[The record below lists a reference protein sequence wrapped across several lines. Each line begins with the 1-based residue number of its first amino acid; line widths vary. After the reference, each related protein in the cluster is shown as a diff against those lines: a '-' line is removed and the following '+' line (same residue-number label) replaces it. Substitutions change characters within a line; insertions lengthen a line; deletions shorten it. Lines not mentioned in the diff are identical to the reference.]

1 MPLRILLQ
9 FFAVT
14 IVQQSAAWNARLL
27 DLRRYVALRSSRPL
41 ERGCLFAGRENK
53 GWKKKPKVVKGKNAL
68 KDVKERKRDDQGR
81 QAGLTYIQNNL
92 P

>member
-1 MPLRILLQ
+1 
-9 FFAVT
+9 
-14 IVQQSAAWNARLL
+14 
-27 DLRRYVALRSSRPL
+27 
-41 ERGCLFAGRENK
+41 LFAGRENK